1 MDVEIGVR
9 KTEMDFDIAIVGS
22 GFGGSILGMIA
33 RRLGYRVL
41 LIERGSHPRFA
52 IGESTSPLFN
62 LLLEETAERYEL
74 PVLRILSAYG
84 SWQRTYPHVACG
96 LKRGF
101 TFFEHIEGRRCNASA
116 NPASQ
121 LMVAASPCDE
131 VADTHWYRAD
141 VDALLVEE
149 AQQMGV
155 EYTDRTDL
163 VRLQQ
168 QPGGG
173 WRLEGERLGK
183 PMAVS
188 CRFLVDA
195 SGPRGFLARAFA
207 IPNKGFSNYPKTQA
221 VYTHFTGVKRCES
234 VPDFVLPHPEPYPMD
249 DAAVHHLFDCG
260 WVWVLRFN
268 NGVISAGA
276 ALDET
281 LALQL
286 EVAADPEGG
295 WKRLL
300 ARHPSLQTLFDEAQ
314 PIRPFVFVPSLTW
327 RSQSVVG
334 ERWVMLPSAMASIDP
349 LFSTGFP
356 LNLLG
361 ILRLAAIW
369 EHGLEEPALSHA
381 LTAYAEVAL
390 AEADFTAR
398 YVAACRK
405 AMRCFPVFAA
415 LSMFYFAAASFS
427 EMARR
432 LHCPH
437 LATRYL
443 AEDRKDLMA
452 GWARCEAML
461 DAVLE
466 QPNPAALS
474 CFEQAVAEA
483 IERLNIAGLCDPHK
497 LNRYGVDFEDVIRG
511 AENLGFTPEAMRE
524 IIKTAP
530 WAQGC

>member
-1 MDVEIGVR
+1 
-9 KTEMDFDIAIVGS
+9 MDFDIAIVGS

-41 LIERGSHPRFA
+41 LVERGTHPRFA

-62 LLLEETAERYEL
+62 LLLEETAERYDL

-84 SWQRTYPHVACG
+84 SWQRTYPQVACG

-101 TFFEHIEGRRCNASA
+101 TFFEHIEGRHCNASTD
-116 NPASQ
+116 PASQ

-149 AQQMGV
+149 AQRMGV
-155 EYTDRTDL
+155 DYTDHTDL
-163 VRLQQ
+163 VRLQR

-183 PMAVS
+183 PMVFS
-188 CRFLVDA
+188 CRFVVDA
-195 SGPRGFLARAFA
+195 SGPRGFLSRAFV
-207 IPNKGFSNYPKTQA
+207 IPNRGFSNYPKTQA
-221 VYTHFTGVKRCES
+221 VYTHFTDVRRCET
-234 VPDFVLPHPEPYPMD
+234 VPDYVLPCPAPYPMD
-249 DAAVHHLFDCG
+249 DAAVHHLFNGG
-260 WVWVLRFN
+260 WIWVLRFN
-268 NGVISAGA
+268 NGITSAGA

-281 LALQL
+281 LAVQL
-286 EVAADPEGG
+286 GVAADPEGG

-300 ARHPSLQTLFDEAQ
+300 ARYPSLQELFDGAQ
-314 PIRPFVFVPSLTW
+314 TIRPFIFVPSLPW

-334 ERWVMLPSAMASIDP
+334 EGWAMLPSAMASIDP

-361 ILRLAAIW
+361 ILRLATIW
-369 EHGLEEPALSHA
+369 QHGLEESHLSRALPI
-381 LTAYAEVAL
+381 YAEVAL

-405 AMRCFPVFAA
+405 AMGCFPLFAA

-432 LHCPH
+432 LRRPN
-437 LATRYL
+437 LAAHYM
-443 AEDRKDLMA
+443 AEDRKDFME

-466 QPNPAALS
+466 QPTPAALL
-474 CFEQAVAEA
+474 CFERAVAEA
-483 IERLNIAGLCDPHK
+483 VENLNVAGLCDPHK
-497 LNRYGVDFEDVIRG
+497 QNRYGVDFEDVVRG
-511 AENLGFTPEAMRE
+511 AEKLGFTPETIRE